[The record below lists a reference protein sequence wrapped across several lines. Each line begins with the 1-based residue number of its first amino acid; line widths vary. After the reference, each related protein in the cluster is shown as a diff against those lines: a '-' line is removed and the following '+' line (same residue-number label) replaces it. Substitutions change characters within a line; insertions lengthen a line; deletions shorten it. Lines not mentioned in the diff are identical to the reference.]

1 MAKVTFRFLTGLK
14 RNFILSTSLQG
25 SWDSKG
31 NYSSDWCAPILMRP
45 IVAEDG
51 CPAFVADVN
60 LQGGNGQDFRW
71 GVVVTTATRKDIWGI
86 MPEVRDRNSNRRERG
101 FVLGAGDD
109 QVETYYLTQARR
121 LGAQKYFRPEG
132 NSAAQATRDY
142 ASLSGAQRQAARS
155 GHGQDVGHRR
165 SGSYPPLGSR
175 DAAEV
180 H

>member
-132 NSAAQATRDY
+132 NSARAGNPGLRFAVWAPNAKQ
-142 ASLSGAQRQAARS
+142 L
-155 GHGQDVGHRR
+155 
-165 SGSYPPLGSR
+165 
-175 DAAEV
+175 EV
-180 H
+180 VMG